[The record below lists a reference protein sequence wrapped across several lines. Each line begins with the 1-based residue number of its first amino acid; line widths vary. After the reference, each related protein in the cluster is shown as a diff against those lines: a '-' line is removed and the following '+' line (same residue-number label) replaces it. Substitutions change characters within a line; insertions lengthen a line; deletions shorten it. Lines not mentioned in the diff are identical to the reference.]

1 MAITNAQQYKQLL
14 ANGGRIGL
22 VNGSRRSK
30 YDSTG
35 GGLALS
41 SKSKDISP
49 GPSVGG
55 DEPKEPPTIIN
66 KIPPENFTN
75 RGFLTDVRKK
85 NQQKYFDILNRYKP
99 DDFNIKNRMDG
110 TSNLTE
116 EDQNFISQ
124 YGLGQIFKDLAKQN
138 YENFMDIYPKGVPPK
153 VDPSQIISPRQY
165 DFAADG
171 GRIGL
176 KGGADASQFNEPR
189 SRQTTPTVTAGGATF
204 QTTPDKEP
212 TAEQYE
218 SARTQM
224 GENALNKL
232 YDEGVSKRTEPSII
246 NLGLNLLNPI
256 RNKALKANI
265 DFFKQNFDG
274 PLTLEN
280 YRQFMNERLTDPVS
294 DEDDNQLLLA
304 QALEPISETV
314 LPEEDPNLIL
324 RRFAADGGIMGGLA
338 DGQLDD
344 MGRQMYGL
352 GKLVKKITGGIKKIA
367 KSPIGRAALLYAGTG
382 ALGNLAGGSGLG
394 GMFRGIMSPS
404 KFLARD
410 SLRNIFSGEGLKNIA
425 FGKAASTGYAM
436 PGRGVFTPGT
446 SGLLGFGGELNPFKA
461 ISLVSTVAGLLTP
474 EQKKQAQLIADE
486 TGIDIQ
492 EIEANPEKYL
502 ATRFMAEGGDVEP
515 VAKKTMPLLDMDG
528 KEMDLRQD
536 GGFVPI
542 GRMERADDVPARLS
556 KNEFVFTA
564 DAVRNAGEGD
574 IDKGAEVMY
583 NMMKNLE
590 AGGEVSEESQG
601 IEGARKM
608 FQTSQRLE
616 EVL

>member
-176 KGGADASQFNEPR
+176 KGGADASQLNVER
-189 SRQTTPTVTAGGATF
+189 SEQETPTVTAGGATF

-232 YDEGVSKRTEPSII
+232 YDEGVSKRTEPGII

-425 FGKAASTGYAM
+425 FGKAPQFMGPTVKGYM
-436 PGRGVFTPGT
+436 TPGS

-528 KEMDLRQD
+528 KEMDLRQE